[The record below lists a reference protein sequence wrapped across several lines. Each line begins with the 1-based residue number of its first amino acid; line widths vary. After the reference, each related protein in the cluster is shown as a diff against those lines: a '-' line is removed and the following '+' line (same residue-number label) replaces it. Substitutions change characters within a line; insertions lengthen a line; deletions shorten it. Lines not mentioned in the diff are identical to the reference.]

1 MVRVYCAD
9 FVYFLIVILVPP
21 VNFLHSS
28 DLKMLKIL
36 QGNWKKLMRC
46 HAIKIKITP
55 RSLLTTLAFIS
66 DVHNWLGVLL
76 SRLWDTA
83 GVHPI
88 ELRTKKKESDPSKE
102 NSITTST
109 TKALTDVLG
118 YESNH
123 ICFGKIHFV
132 HVAGGQDNNPR

>member
-1 MVRVYCAD
+1 MVGVYCSD

-55 RSLLTTLAFIS
+55 RSLLSTLAFIP

-76 SRLWDTA
+76 RRLWDAA

-88 ELRTKKKESDPSKE
+88 ELRTKKKRAIPAKK
-102 NSITTST
+102 T
-109 TKALTDVLG
+109 A
-118 YESNH
+118 
-123 ICFGKIHFV
+123 
-132 HVAGGQDNNPR
+132 